1 MLVFLKLYLAHL
13 IADFILQP
21 EWIAR
26 NKQRISPLIA
36 HSFIHFLTALIL
48 INTGL
53 TGRIFLVLVVLG
65 ILHAISDYIKSTF
78 TQDNWLAF
86 TSDQIVHL
94 VIIIGA
100 SIWLSTDPASNSR
113 MVFDWLTKSEKIYLY
128 LCAYIGVTFGGGYF
142 VQKVTQY
149 FMQHID
155 PDLVQKKPGLRNAG
169 KYIGWLERSLV
180 LTFIASGYPDG
191 VGLLLAAKALARYP
205 EIKDDTKGHLAEYVL
220 IGTLTSVSVA
230 LAAAFALIKIRAIVR

>member
-53 TGRIFLVLVVLG
+53 TGRIVLVLVVLG

-78 TQDNWLAF
+78 TQDNRLAF

-100 SIWLSTDPASNSR
+100 SIWLSTDPTSNGR
-113 MVFDWLTKSEKIYLY
+113 MVFDWLTKSRKNLFVFVRIHWSDVRRRLFCSKSNSIFYAAYRSGPGTEKTWFTE
-128 LCAYIGVTFGGGYF
+128 C
-142 VQKVTQY
+142 
-149 FMQHID
+149 
-155 PDLVQKKPGLRNAG
+155 R
-169 KYIGWLERSLV
+169 
-180 LTFIASGYPDG
+180 
-191 VGLLLAAKALARYP
+191 
-205 EIKDDTKGHLAEYVL
+205 
-220 IGTLTSVSVA
+220 
-230 LAAAFALIKIRAIVR
+230 